1 MTLVPTIESKQ
12 IINKYEE
19 MWSTNRYLIR
29 SITKDS
35 DDSDEKYMKIKFNS
49 DDEFPLNKT
58 INKYDNI
65 IRAIFH
71 ENNKY
76 NPQFFLDECLH
87 KLKTRKKQKLFQKI

>member
-19 MWSTNRYLIR
+19 MWSKITYLIR
-29 SITKDS
+29 SITKHS
-35 DDSDEKYMKIKFNS
+35 DDYDEKFNS

-76 NPQFFLDECLH
+76 HLQFFLDECLH

>member
-1 MTLVPTIESKQ
+1 MKVVPTIESKQ

-19 MWSTNRYLIR
+19 MWSKITYLIR
-29 SITKDS
+29 SITKHS
-35 DDSDEKYMKIKFNS
+35 DDYDEKFNS

-76 NPQFFLDECLH
+76 HLQFFLDECLH

>member
-58 INKYDNI
+58 INKYDNS

-76 NPQFFLDECLH
+76 HPQFFLDECLR
-87 KLKTRKKQKLFQKI
+87 KLKTRKKQKLFQKV